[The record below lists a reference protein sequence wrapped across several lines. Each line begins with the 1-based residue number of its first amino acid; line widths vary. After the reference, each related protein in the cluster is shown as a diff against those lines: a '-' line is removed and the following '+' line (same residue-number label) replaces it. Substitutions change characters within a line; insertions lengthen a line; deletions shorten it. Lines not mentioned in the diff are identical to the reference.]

1 MMSET
6 SWQSDVVDYITTTR
20 FAVLGYVREDRAPLL
35 RSMGSFV
42 LSGFNLY
49 FSSGKDAPKVREIE
63 KNSLVSFF
71 FEHDNQNL
79 ETWKSVLVL
88 GRAKL
93 LTTGTEYDNAIEL
106 LGDRNPR
113 FKERVAKG
121 ELVST
126 AIFKVKTEEI
136 EYLDYSKG
144 FGTVNKYKLS

>member
-1 MMSET
+1 MSET

-20 FAVLGYVREDRAPLL
+20 FAVLGYVREDRTPLL

-49 FSSGKDAPKVREIE
+49 FSSGKEAPKVREIE
-63 KNSLVSFF
+63 KNPQVSFF

-79 ETWKSVLVL
+79 ETWKSVLIS

-93 LTTGTEYDNAIEL
+93 LISGTEYDNAIEL
-106 LGDRNPR
+106 LGDRSPR
-113 FKERVAKG
+113 FRERVAKG
-121 ELVST
+121 ELVNT
-126 AIFKVKTEEI
+126 VIFKIKTEEI

-144 FGTVNKYKLS
+144 FGAVNKYKLS

>member
-6 SWQSDVVDYITTTR
+6 SWQSDVVDYITKTR
-20 FAVLGYVREDRAPLL
+20 FAVLGYVRGDRTLLL
-35 RSMGSFV
+35 RSMGSFA
-42 LSGFNLY
+42 LSGFDLY

-63 KNSLVSFF
+63 KNPQVSFF

-93 LTTGTEYDNAIEL
+93 LTTGTEYENAIEL
-106 LGDRNPR
+106 LSNRNPH

-121 ELVST
+121 EMVNT
-126 AIFKVKTEEI
+126 AIFKIKTQEI

-144 FGTVNKYKLS
+144 FGTVNKYQLS

>member
-1 MMSET
+1 MISET

-20 FAVLGYVREDRAPLL
+20 FAVLGYVREDRTPLL
-35 RSMGSFV
+35 RSMGSFA

-49 FSSGKDAPKVREIE
+49 FSSGKEAPKVREIE
-63 KNSLVSFF
+63 KNPQVSFF

-79 ETWKSVLVL
+79 ETWKSVLIS

-93 LTTGTEYDNAIEL
+93 LISGTEYDNAIEL

-113 FKERVAKG
+113 FRERVAKG
-121 ELVST
+121 ELVNT
-126 AIFKVKTEEI
+126 AIFKIKTEEI